1 MPDAGGTRPRLYTI
15 PPSAPFLST
24 LARAMLNGDLPVPG
38 GAKPDPLT
46 LPRAIIY
53 LPTRRAVRALRDAFL
68 DAAGGHAVLLPSI
81 RALGDPDEDAAIIF
95 GGEGNAEEGFA
106 GAAGARGIGPLERRL
121 ALMRLVLAWSK
132 KLHESGAA
140 RSGQAVPPVAT
151 PAQASYLAADLGNL
165 MDFIESEEVD
175 LAALDELAPEEHA
188 VHWQHTIEFLKI
200 VTEHWPTHLAEQR
213 LVSPTARRNALMDF
227 EAARLLAAPPAG
239 PVIAAGSTGTVPATA
254 RLLKVIASLPN
265 GAVVLPGLDFSL
277 DPESWA
283 SLPEHPEHPQTGM
296 AELLRYLGAT
306 REDVTCVPG
315 SEPGERQQARLG
327 FVSEMLRPAGET
339 DRWQAFL
346 QDDAAPAKLT
356 SGLSGLQTLETPTA
370 HDEAE
375 AIALVLREAIETP
388 GKTAALITPDR
399 TLARRVA
406 ARLKSYDLVI
416 DNSAGAPVART
427 VPGGFLDLVIGAAS
441 SDFAPPELMA
451 LLKHPLTLLGREPA
465 KIREEARILER
476 IAFRDIYV
484 GQGLEGAAEAVTAA
498 RNKED
503 RRRSAPSRDDERVAL
518 RLVEDLQA
526 AFAPLSALFADASA
540 KTAAQFAEAHGAAAE
555 ALAKDRAGSSSHLWQ
570 GTAGEAM
577 SVLLAELIAEGGG
590 VLLVPADYAPFYR
603 SLLAGRVA
611 RPRRPA
617 HPRLFIWGP
626 LEARLQQPDVVILGS
641 LNEGVW
647 PRPQEASPWLSRPMA
662 AELGLPAPE
671 RRIGL
676 SAHDFAQA
684 LAAPTVYLSRA
695 MKVDGVPTVPSRW
708 LQRLNALVEAAKLKG
723 SIAPE
728 QPWAAWARER
738 DSAPA
743 FKPVDPPRP
752 CPPVEARPRRL
763 SVTRVEHMLA
773 NPYAIFARYILG
785 LEALK
790 PLGELPDNAM
800 RGQIVHHALHQFAE
814 RYPHDL
820 PDKIAE
826 ELIASADKYLDALG
840 GSPRVEAFWRPGLA
854 RFAKWFAETEPARR
868 SGVDRVVSEVDG
880 ALDLAVG
887 RGFRLTVRADR
898 IDLREDGSA
907 VIYDYKTG
915 RVPTVKQVDKL
926 YAPQLPLEAAIVAGG
941 GFVAVGVREVR
952 GLTYIRASGRGDGG
966 EQQQA
971 ANANPASLAEKAL
984 ADLTRLIEHF
994 DREGTAYEAQRRPGT
1009 AFKSI
1014 YDYDDYAHLARLA
1027 EWETLGLEE
1036 EIW

>member
-24 LARAMLNGDLPVPG
+24 LARAVLNGDLPVPG
-38 GAKPDPLT
+38 GAKPDKLT

-68 DAAGGHAVLLPSI
+68 DAAGGNAVLLPSI
-81 RALGDPDEDAAIIF
+81 RALGDPDEDAALIF

-121 ALMRLVLAWSK
+121 ALMRLVLAWSR
-132 KLHESGAA
+132 KLHESRKA
-140 RSGQAVPPVAT
+140 RRDEVVPPVAT

-165 MDFIESEEVD
+165 MDLIESEEVD
-175 LAALDELAPEEHA
+175 LAALEDLAPEEHA

-200 VTEHWPTHLAEQR
+200 VTEHWPAHLAEQR

-283 SLPEHPEHPQTGM
+283 SLSKHPEHPQTGM
-296 AELLRYLGAT
+296 AELLAKIGAT
-306 REDVTCVPG
+306 RDDVAYVAG
-315 SEPGERQQARLG
+315 SEPDERQAARLG
-327 FVSEMLRPAGET
+327 FVSEILRPAGET
-339 DRWQAFL
+339 YRWQTFL
-346 QDDAAPAKLT
+346 QDDAAPARLA
-356 SGLSGLQTLETPTA
+356 SGLAGLQTLETPTA

-375 AIALVLREAIETP
+375 AIALVMRETIETP

-406 ARLKSYDLVI
+406 ARLKTYDLVI
-416 DNSAGAPVART
+416 DDSAGVPVART
-427 VPGGFLDLVIGAAS
+427 VPGGFLDLVVAAAAA
-441 SDFAPPELMA
+441 DFAPPELMA
-451 LLKHPLTLLGREPA
+451 LLKHPLALLGREPA
-465 KIREEARILER
+465 KIREDARSLER

-484 GQGLEGAAEAVTAA
+484 GQGLKGAADAVRAV
-498 RNKED
+498 RGKEE
-503 RRRSAPSRDDERVAL
+503 RRRSAVSRDEERAAL
-518 RLVEDLQA
+518 KLVEDLQD
-526 AFAPLSALFADASA
+526 AFAPLSALFADTSA
-540 KTAAQFAEAHGAAAE
+540 KTAARLAEAHGTAAE
-555 ALAKDRAGSSSHLWQ
+555 ALAKDPAGCSSHLWK

-577 SVLLAELIAEGGG
+577 SVLLAELISEGGG
-590 VLLVPADYAPFYR
+590 VLLAPPDYGPFYR

-662 AELGLPAPE
+662 AKLGLPAPE

-695 MKVDGVPTVPSRW
+695 VKVDGVPTVSSRW
-708 LQRLNALVEAAKLKG
+708 LQRLNALVEAAKLRG
-723 SIAPE
+723 TIAPE

-738 DSAPA
+738 DSALA
-743 FKPVDPPRP
+743 FKPVDAPRP
-752 CPPVEARPRRL
+752 RPPVEARPRRL
-763 SVTRVEHMLA
+763 SVTRVEYMLA

-790 PLGELPDNAM
+790 PLGEVPDNAM
-800 RGQIVHHALHQFAE
+800 RGQIVHHALHDFAVRHPE
-814 RYPHDL
+814 SL
-820 PDKIAE
+820 PDDIEA
-826 ELIASADKYLDALG
+826 ELIASADRHFTALG
-840 GSPRVEAFWRPGLA
+840 GSSRVEAFWRPGFA
-854 RFAKWFAETEPARR
+854 RFAKWFAETEPTRR
-868 SGVDRVVSEVDG
+868 NGVDRTVAEVEG
-880 ALDLAVG
+880 ALDLVVE
-887 RGFRLTVRADR
+887 RGFRLIARADR
-898 IDLREDGSA
+898 IDLCEDGSA

-915 RVPTVKQVDKL
+915 RIPTVRQVDRL
-926 YAPQLPLEAAIVAGG
+926 YAPQLPLEAAIVTGG
-941 GFVAVGVREVR
+941 GFAEVGAREVR
-952 GLTYIRASGRGDGG
+952 GLTYVRASGRGDGG

-971 ANANPASLAEKAL
+971 ANASPASLAEKAL

-994 DREGTAYEAQRRPGT
+994 DHADTPYEAQRRPGT